1 MRLVEKLRRIAA
13 PAAGV
18 PAAQTAARLPG
29 ERIQA
34 DEGPLWVRRLEVPL
48 GFVHG
53 RLPLAEVRAA
63 APGELADV
71 AREPRL
77 KAFVARLKSR
87 AGDESQARVLVRDL
101 VLAVSAA
108 LLIRHAPNTV
118 SAAFIASRLGDG
130 PETFGMLAAGADC
143 RSILSRAAANPS

>member
-1 MRLVEKLRRIAA
+1 MEVLGGNGYVEEFILARIYRETPVNSIWEGSGNVMCLDVLRALSRSPKALDA
-13 PAAGV
+13 VMEEVAE
-18 PAAQTAARLPG
+18 AARG
-29 ERIQA
+29 
-34 DEGPLWVRRLEVPL
+34 
-48 GFVHG
+48 
-53 RLPLAEVRAA
+53 
-63 APGELADV
+63 
-71 AREPRL
+71 EPRL
-77 KAFVARLKSR
+77 KAFVARLKLR

-130 PETFGMLAAGADC
+130 PETFGMLAAGVDC